1 VTATDPLPPHDEA
14 AERAVLGAMM
24 TSQRAVGDVS
34 DLLGDGADFYHPR
47 HQAIYAAI
55 VAVHQDGVV
64 PDPVAVG
71 DRLRQVGAFD
81 RVGGTKTLMD
91 LYAAVSTATNA
102 DYYAERIKGIAALR
116 RLGEAGEHL
125 QQLARSGAAG
135 PELDEV
141 LDRARARVD
150 SATAGYRDRLH
161 DEGADADDLAAA
173 ALERYRQPVTPGL
186 PSGWHDLDDMLTG
199 GLKPGNFCVVG
210 ARPSVGKS
218 LMGINWATHVAR
230 NNTGA
235 LFASL
240 EMHRDEVMDR
250 ILADLATVELDH
262 LTRHQLTPEDWGRVE
277 EWAGKLKG
285 VPLRIED
292 TPHLSLARLRSLARD
307 RTRKPGGLGLVVA
320 DYLQLMRPTDSKAH
334 REQQVAE
341 LSRGLKLLAKELHVP
356 VVAMAQLNRQVEHRS
371 ERRPTLSD
379 LRESGSLEQDADVV
393 LLLWDDPERV
403 GERQLVVAKNRQ
415 GRIGDV
421 SLGWSPN
428 YARMRSLTRRTP
440 PLRAV

>member
-1 VTATDPLPPHDEA
+1 MTDDQQQPPQDVA
-14 AERAVLGAMM
+14 AERALLGAMLH
-24 TSQRAVGDVS
+24 SRDAIGDVIG
-34 DLLGDGADFYHPR
+34 LLAGGEFYRPH
-47 HQAIYAAI
+47 HEAIYAAI
-55 VAVHQDGVV
+55 VAVHHGGDV
-64 PDPVAVG
+64 PDPVTVSAELQKRG
-71 DRLRQVGAFD
+71 ELK
-81 RVGGTKTLMD
+81 RVGGDIYLFE
-91 LYAAVSTATNA
+91 LLAGVSYAANA
-102 DYYAERIKGIAALR
+102 EHYAELILKAATLR
-116 RLGEAGEHL
+116 RVNEAGQYL
-125 QQLARSGAAG
+125 QQLALSGG
-135 PELDEV
+135 GSQDIDEMV
-141 LDRARARVD
+141 DRARARVD
-150 SATAGYRDRLH
+150 AVTAGYRDRFH
-161 DEGADADDLAAA
+161 DEGADADELAAA
-173 ALERYRQPVTPGL
+173 ALERYAQPVAPGL

-199 GLKPGNFCVVG
+199 GLKAGNFCVVG
-210 ARPSVGKS
+210 ARPAVGKS

-230 NNTGA
+230 AGTGA

-262 LTRHQLTPEDWGRVE
+262 LARHQLTPEDWSRVE
-277 EWAGKLKG
+277 EWAQKLRG

-341 LSRGLKLLAKELHVP
+341 LSRGLKLLAKELDVP
-356 VVAMAQLNRQVEHRS
+356 VVAMAQLNRQVEHRT

-393 LLLWDDPERV
+393 LLLWDDPEQI
-403 GERQLVVAKNRQ
+403 GQRQVVVAKNRQ

-421 SLGWSPN
+421 TLGWQPH
-428 YARMRSLTRRTP
+428 YARMRSLAHQQGP